1 MSEIAVKLNGGG
13 NLTEA
18 MKQARRAV
26 DEVKESLGDIGQH
39 KKVFEQ
45 IVNSGKPL
53 QTQLRQIKKLLGEMQ
68 FQGLGGSEEFQK
80 ITRLAGEMADA
91 IGDASQSVNYFA
103 NDTKT
108 LSTVVEGFQ
117 AVAGAI
123 SIAQGGLAMFGVENE
138 KVEQTLKKVQGALA
152 MVNGVQAVANT
163 LNKNSNLIMGIA
175 NLQKSLAV
183 KWSKAHGGALLAE
196 AAATKGATIA
206 TRALNTVLKANPIG
220 LVITA
225 VTTLIGL
232 FTIFSGKS
240 DDAKDKVSELAEEA
254 NHLREEHTH
263 AMETISSKVAD
274 TTSKFVKLSIEWKTL
289 RSDAERTAWIQNN
302 ANAFKALGLN
312 IKTVTDA
319 NEVFIRQFPKILN
332 VLKIQAEAEATLDL
346 YIEQFKKRQARLA
359 NPNQQNGGFRADPVA
374 TWNRILSGRDE
385 NGQQLS
391 HRQIQNQLY
400 DLANK
405 YELVQGVDYEHGI
418 YADTTGKLTQQ
429 GIEKLIKITT
439 EDAQERARKLQ
450 EREQTQMDYYYGQYT
465 KLTQDAV
472 NAVKEIPQMYI
483 PSTSADPYKAAK
495 EATTKV
501 RTPKVNKAVVK
512 EATPAKELKQEYDK
526 KLTELEQLIKERD
539 EIIAKLNNKSL
550 STGERHFL
558 KNDLEDINKRIDYLK
573 SYKEG
578 MAYVKDLED
587 NVLVMPLEIE
597 IDKEKFNEEV
607 KKTIKEID
615 LSGLEPI
622 DIDKLLGLDKKTID
636 ISNNAKNGINQVLSW
651 FDADLIGKTK
661 AEEMINAFNAQ
672 LLAVGLEP
680 ITINLDTEKFKSDAE
695 KVSSTI
701 GNISGAV
708 AQAFGAMNDALSD
721 SKEQDVALNAAK
733 IIAQAVATLALSFA
747 QAMGKEG
754 KSGVWGWI
762 AAGITGMATLM
773 TMVGQLN
780 KLNTYAT
787 GGIVGGNSYV
797 GDRQLIRVNS
807 GEMVL
812 NKRQQSNLF
821 NVLDGHGAV
830 RGNTSS
836 EITWRLRGADIY
848 GSLKN
853 YNTTKGLTR

>member
-26 DEVKESLGDIGQH
+26 DDVKESLSDIGKH
-39 KKVFEQ
+39 KRKFEE
-45 IVNSGKPL
+45 IANSGKPL
-53 QTQLRQIKKLLGEMQ
+53 QTQLRQINKLLGEMQ
-68 FQGLGGSEEFQK
+68 FEGLDMTDEFQQ
-80 ITRLAGEMADA
+80 ITRVAGEMADA

-163 LNKNSNLIMGIA
+163 LNKNSNLILGIA

-232 FTIFSGKS
+232 FTIFSGKA
-240 DDAKDKVSELAEEA
+240 DDAKDKLSEMEEEA
-254 NHLREEHTH
+254 KRMKEEHAH
-263 AMETISSKVAD
+263 AMDVISSHVAD
-274 TTSKFVKLSIEWKTL
+274 TTSKFVRLTLEWKTL
-289 RSDAERTAWIQNN
+289 RTDAERNAWIQNN

-312 IKTVTDA
+312 VKSVADA
-319 NEVFIRQFPKILN
+319 NNVLMKQAPKILE
-332 VLKIQAEAEATLDL
+332 VLKLQAEAAANMEL
-346 YIEQFKKRQARLA
+346 YTEVYKKRMQRIANPTLA
-359 NPNQQNGGFRADPVA
+359 NGGYRYDPVE
-374 TWNRILSGRDE
+374 TLRKVMYGRKE
-385 NGQQLS
+385 NGAQYTYAERQNTLSDIINSFDLKEGEHYTTKGAGQFVWLTPEGERYLKQESEKTAIKIRKNLEEAEEKQLS
-391 HRQIQNQLY
+391 IYNKNY
-400 DLANK
+400 EDLQAQA
-405 YELVQGVDYEHGI
+405 YE
-418 YADTTGKLTQQ
+418 K
-429 GIEKLIKITT
+429 
-439 EDAQERARKLQ
+439 R
-450 EREQTQMDYYYGQYT
+450 
-465 KLTQDAV
+465 
-472 NAVKEIPQMYI
+472 KEIDNMYDPATTI
-483 PSTSADPYKAAK
+483 DPYKAAK
-495 EATTKV
+495 EITTKV
-501 RTPKVNKAVVK
+501 KTPKVNKAVVK
-512 EATPAKELKQEYDK
+512 EAKPAKELKQEYDK

-615 LSGLEPI
+615 FTGLEPI

-636 ISNNAKNGINQVLSW
+636 ISNNAKNGINQVLDW

-680 ITINLDTEKFKSDAE
+680 ITINLDTEQFKKDAE
-695 KVSSTI
+695 KVSNTI

-747 QAMGKEG
+747 QAMGREG